1 MDFVWKVQI
10 TMYTQVFIYG
20 RSFYVKEYLFLDV
33 ATRKLVVHEVYSSK
47 FREGV
52 GPFIL
57 LKYSFSKDE
66 QNVFKVIENSY
77 LETQKIES
85 RKLKIAAS
93 ECQKISNK
101 INELTGPIIDGM
113 LEEEQERI
121 SAVNH
126 RQGLEVDEGLAYKVV
141 LRGNSMIPLV
151 FEEIRF
157 GSKLCELIMLIVLAS
172 RNMPML

>member
-1 MDFVWKVQI
+1 M
-10 TMYTQVFIYG
+10 
-20 RSFYVKEYLFLDV
+20 KEYLFFDV
-33 ATRKLVVHEVYSSK
+33 ATRKLAVHKTHSSK
-47 FREGV
+47 FRG
-52 GPFIL
+52 GMQSWIL
-57 LKYSFSKDE
+57 LEFSFSKDE
-66 QNVFKVIENSY
+66 RNVFKVIENLF
-77 LETQKIES
+77 LESQEIES
-85 RKLKIAAS
+85 RELKIPVS

-126 RQGLEVDEGLAYKVV
+126 RQGLEVDEGLTYKVV

-172 RNMPML
+172 RNMPTL